1 MNGRTGDEKFIS
13 RFLLSRAKDS
23 ETRQINS
30 QARQL
35 IEAGE
40 IYGNSLGQIEPIWR
54 RLSRQAKS

>member
-1 MNGRTGDEKFIS
+1 MKSSSPVFFYQGQGIP
-13 RFLLSRAKDS
+13 

-40 IYGNSLGQIEPIWR
+40 IYGDSLGQIEPLWR